1 MANEEDSKVDIYS
14 PGVDEPAPTELSTGS
29 VSNTS
34 DAAEGGQNTGDGS
47 EGRQAEA
54 AKNTSGVPSQ
64 SAANTSDSTNTG
76 GTKTTLAEPN
86 AKAAAVE
93 LSDSSLKRLA
103 DAVKSGQ
110 PVKQNAELKRL
121 SPEEIDAQLKMLR
134 IGAEHLKKC
143 GFDDPTPEQI
153 AGFQSLF
160 DSHRENV
167 LTMASVLLEG
177 RINETLKRYEP
188 QFNYLE
194 QRQIQD
200 QRASFYERNA
210 SLKPFERFVAL
221 VAKDFSPVKPDGSQ
235 MSVAEAEQA
244 IVAQTLDL
252 LKGAGVN
259 IDSNA
264 TQNAAPRTTVPKMAP
279 VAGAGRS
286 VGSSNQKTLSR
297 DEAIYED

>member
-1 MANEEDSKVDIYS
+1 MANEEYSKVDIYS

-34 DAAEGGQNTGDGS
+34 DAAEGGQDTSDGS

-76 GTKTTLAEPN
+76 GTKTTP
-86 AKAAAVE
+86 AAAVE

-167 LTMASVLLEG
+167 LTMANVLLEG
-177 RINETLKRYEP
+177 RINELLKRYEP

-297 DEAIYED
+297 DEAIYVD

>member
-1 MANEEDSKVDIYS
+1 MANEEYSKVDIYS

-34 DAAEGGQNTGDGS
+34 DAAEGGQD
-47 EGRQAEA
+47 
-54 AKNTSGVPSQ
+54 TSGVPSQ
-64 SAANTSDSTNTG
+64 SAANTSGSESTP
-76 GTKTTLAEPN
+76 AEPN

-167 LTMASVLLEG
+167 LTMANVLLEG
-177 RINETLKRYEP
+177 RINETLKHYEP
-188 QFNYLE
+188 LFNYLE

-200 QRASFYERNA
+200 QRAAFYERNA

-297 DEAIYED
+297 DEAIYVD

>member
-1 MANEEDSKVDIYS
+1 
-14 PGVDEPAPTELSTGS
+14 
-29 VSNTS
+29 
-34 DAAEGGQNTGDGS
+34 
-47 EGRQAEA
+47 
-54 AKNTSGVPSQ
+54 
-64 SAANTSDSTNTG
+64 
-76 GTKTTLAEPN
+76 
-86 AKAAAVE
+86 
-93 LSDSSLKRLA
+93 
-103 DAVKSGQ
+103 
-110 PVKQNAELKRL
+110 
-121 SPEEIDAQLKMLR
+121 MLR

-153 AGFQSLF
+153 AGFQALF

-200 QRASFYERNA
+200 QRAAFYERNA

-252 LKGAGVN
+252 LKSAGVN

-297 DEAIYED
+297 DEAIYVD